1 MTNFTFSLCDPAI
14 ISSISPLASPFSL
27 SRSLPHIYTKTVCV
41 PSSPI
46 GFSASRCFLVMLIP
60 SEPLNVSFDARLPVT
75 LPSYLLSLPS
85 LLSALPPSLV
95 CLLSLAV
102 LSEISSSSSRQPL
115 ESTAVASTDTAS
127 SVRKIFSLVFLIS
140 SPFLLTGIIT
150 IFSHLII
157 IVFLGNCNEKAQTV
171 FNRLKTVI
179 LLPSHPE

>member
-1 MTNFTFSLCDPAI
+1 MTNFTFSLFDPAI
-14 ISSISPLASPFSL
+14 ISSMSPLASPFSL
-27 SRSLPHIYTKTVCV
+27 SRSLPHIYTNTVCV

-75 LPSYLLSLPS
+75 LPSYLLSLSSLPS

-115 ESTAVASTDTAS
+115 DSTAVVSTDAAS
-127 SVRKIFSLVFLIS
+127 SARNIFSLVFLIS
-140 SPFLLTGIIT
+140 SPFLLAVIIT
-150 IFSHLII
+150 IFSHI
-157 IVFLGNCNEKAQTV
+157 NY
-171 FNRLKTVI
+171 NRFSRQLQ
-179 LLPSHPE
+179 

>member
-14 ISSISPLASPFSL
+14 ISSMSPLASPFSL
-27 SRSLPHIYTKTVCV
+27 SRSLPQIYNNTVCV

-46 GFSASRCFLVMLIP
+46 GFSDSRCFLAMLIP

-85 LLSALPPSLV
+85 LLSELPPSLV

-115 ESTAVASTDTAS
+115 ESTAVVSTDTAS
-127 SVRKIFSLVFLIS
+127 KVRNIFSLLIS

-150 IFSHLII
+150 IFSHI
-157 IVFLGNCNEKAQTV
+157 NY
-171 FNRLKTVI
+171 NRFSRQLQREGLKRH
-179 LLPSHPE
+179 LFG